1 MMTKKV
7 KVIGRVKKIVKSPA
21 EIDIE
26 RRNSCSI
33 SGPKTT
39 PNNTG
44 AIGKLKRLKVK
55 ANKPKM
61 KTIMVSLILPFKLKA
76 PKIEKTITEEY
87 SNPDGTLS
95 NLDHKPT
102 KGTLIT
108 TNKILAIYKLAIN
121 PQTKSPL
128 F

>member
-1 MMTKKV
+1 MIAKKV
-7 KVIGRVKKIVKSPA
+7 KVIGRVKKILKSPA

-33 SGPKTT
+33 NGPKTT
-39 PNNTG
+39 PNKTG
-44 AIGKLKRLKVK
+44 AIGKLKRLNVNAKS
-55 ANKPKM
+55 PKT
-61 KTIMVSLILPFKLKA
+61 KTIMVSVILPFKLKA
-76 PKIEKTITEEY
+76 PKIEKTITDEY
-87 SNPDGTLS
+87 NNPEGTLS
-95 NLDHKPT
+95 NFDHKPT

-108 TNKILAIYKLAIN
+108 SNKILAIYKLAIN